1 MSAFDKV
8 IGYEKEKE
16 ELYQLCD
23 MAKNPERYAALG
35 VKLPRG
41 ILLHG
46 VPGVGKTLM
55 ASALIKEMGRVC
67 YTCRKDK
74 ANDAFVDIIRDIF
87 AEANANTPSVI
98 FFDDLD
104 KLGSEAAV
112 KEAGKLRLEGKDYVM
127 QDGDIVEFRFNV

>member
-23 MAKNPERYAALG
+23 MAKNSAKYAALG

-41 ILLHG
+41 ILLYG

-55 ASALIKEMGRVC
+55 ATALLDEMDEGRKRYVL
-67 YTCRKDK
+67 RKDK
-74 ANDAFVDIIRDIF
+74 AIEEFVESISKTF
-87 AEANANTPSVI
+87 QEA
-98 FFDDLD
+98 
-104 KLGSEAAV
+104 K
-112 KEAGKLRLEGKDYVM
+112 
-127 QDGDIVEFRFNV
+127 

>member
-23 MAKNPERYAALG
+23 MAKNPAKYAALG

-55 ASALIKEMGRVC
+55 ASALIEEMGRV
-67 YTCRKDK
+67 K
-74 ANDAFVDIIRDIF
+74 
-87 AEANANTPSVI
+87 
-98 FFDDLD
+98 
-104 KLGSEAAV
+104 
-112 KEAGKLRLEGKDYVM
+112 
-127 QDGDIVEFRFNV
+127 

>member
-1 MSAFDKV
+1 MRAFDKV

-23 MAKNPERYAALG
+23 MAKNPAKYAALG

-55 ASALIKEMGRVC
+55 ATALIEEMGEGRKRYVL
-67 YTCRKDK
+67 RKDK
-74 ANDAFVDIIRDIF
+74 SNEEFVESISKTF
-87 AEANANTPSVI
+87 QEAKAHAPSVI
-98 FFDDLD
+98 FWTTSINFLPTAIRVTPRSSSRCS
-104 KLGSEAAV
+104 LAST
-112 KEAGKLRLEGKDYVM
+112 R
-127 QDGDIVEFRFNV
+127 

>member
-23 MAKNPERYAALG
+23 MAKNPEKYAALG

-46 VPGVGKTLM
+46 VPGGGKTLM
-55 ASALIKEMGRVC
+55 ASALIEAMGR
-67 YTCRKDK
+67 
-74 ANDAFVDIIRDIF
+74 
-87 AEANANTPSVI
+87 E
-98 FFDDLD
+98 
-104 KLGSEAAV
+104 
-112 KEAGKLRLEGKDYVM
+112 
-127 QDGDIVEFRFNV
+127 

>member
-23 MAKNPERYAALG
+23 MAKNSAKYAALG

-41 ILLHG
+41 ILLYG

-55 ASALIKEMGRVC
+55 ATALLDEMDNGRKR
-67 YTCRKDK
+67 YILRKDK
-74 ANDAFVDIIRDIF
+74 GIEEFVESISKPFRKLKRMRLPLSFSMISISSHLTAIRAIRK
-87 AEANANTPSVI
+87 NLLPYSPVSM
-98 FFDDLD
+98 
-104 KLGSEAAV
+104 K
-112 KEAGKLRLEGKDYVM
+112 
-127 QDGDIVEFRFNV
+127 

>member
-23 MAKNPERYAALG
+23 MAKNPEKYAALG

-55 ASALIKEMGRVC
+55 ASALIEEMGRVC

-74 ANDAFVDIIRDIF
+74 ANDAFVETIRGVF
-87 AEANANTPSVI
+87 AEQKRTRLRS
-98 FFDDLD
+98 FFWTTSISSLPTAIRAIPRN
-104 KLGSEAAV
+104 SSRCSRV
-112 KEAGKLRLEGKDYVM
+112 STR
-127 QDGDIVEFRFNV
+127 

>member
-23 MAKNPERYAALG
+23 MAKNPEKYAALG

-41 ILLHG
+41 VLLHG

-55 ASALIKEMGRVC
+55 ATALIEEMGKDRKRYVL
-67 YTCRKDK
+67 RKDK
-74 ANDAFVDIIRDIF
+74 SNEEFVESISKTF
-87 AEANANTPSVI
+87 QEAKENAPSVI
-98 FFDDLD
+98 FSMISISSPRTAIRATPRNSSPCSRALT
-104 KLGSEAAV
+104 
-112 KEAGKLRLEGKDYVM
+112 R
-127 QDGDIVEFRFNV
+127 